1 MPIATRFAHQDN
13 THVSFI
19 LSGRFTFDLHR
30 DVADAVKAVGQDI
43 KRVTVDLR
51 EAEYIDSAALGMLI
65 QMRAKLAPREITLK
79 LKKDSVAQ
87 DVLSI
92 ANFDK
97 LFAIESV

>member
-1 MPIATRFAHQDN
+1 
-13 THVSFI
+13 
-19 LSGRFTFDLHR
+19 
-30 DVADAVKAVGQDI
+30 
-43 KRVTVDLR
+43 
-51 EAEYIDSAALGMLI
+51 
-65 QMRAKLAPREITLK
+65 MRAKLAPREITLK